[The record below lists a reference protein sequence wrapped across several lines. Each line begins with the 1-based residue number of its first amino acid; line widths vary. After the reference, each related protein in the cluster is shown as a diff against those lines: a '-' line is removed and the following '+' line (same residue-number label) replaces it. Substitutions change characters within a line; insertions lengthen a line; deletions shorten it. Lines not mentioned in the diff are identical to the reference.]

1 MYMKNIK
8 ILKPKQPIV
17 LFLMG
22 LTGCSKSKIAI
33 YLRKY
38 LPIEIISVDS
48 ALIYRDMDI
57 GTDKPNHLDLQMHPH
72 RLLNIKDPSE
82 IYSVAE
88 FRKDAY
94 REIENIL
101 KLGKIPLLVGGT
113 MLYYHVLLYGLSNL
127 PPSNFEIRKY
137 LLNKTKYNQYF
148 LHEQLN
154 LVDPTSA
161 NNIHKNDCQRLLRA
175 LEIFYVSG
183 KTLTSLKNDRLNKL
197 PYNIIQFSILPK
209 SKEWLHEKIELRIKK
224 MLTLGFQKEVEKLF
238 FRGDLNKQL
247 PSIRCIGYRQ
257 MWEYLEHRTSYEEM
271 FLKIVFSTRKLAKHQ
286 LTWLKKWKNVYFL
299 TSSKPN
305 IIFKKMLK
313 IFKTHQLDI
322 EF

>member
-1 MYMKNIK
+1 MHIKKIK
-8 ILKPKQPIV
+8 IFKSKKPIIF
-17 LFLMG
+17 FLMG
-22 LTGCSKSKIAI
+22 LTGCGKSKLAI

-57 GTDKPNHLDLQMHPH
+57 GTDKPNYWDLKMHPH

-94 REIENIL
+94 KEIQSIL

-127 PPSNFEIRKY
+127 PPANFEIRQY
-137 LLNKTKYNQYF
+137 LLEKVKCNQYF
-148 LHEQLN
+148 LYEQLN
-154 LVDPTSA
+154 LIDPISA
-161 NNIHKNDCQRLLRA
+161 NNIHKNDFQRLLRA
-175 LEIFYVSG
+175 LEIFYISG
-183 KTLTSLKNDRLNKL
+183 KTLTSLKNNMLNKL

-209 SKEWLHEKIELRIKK
+209 SKEWLYEQIESRVKK
-224 MLTLGFQKEVEKLF
+224 MLILGFQKEVENLF
-238 FRGDLNKQL
+238 YRGDLNKQL

-257 MWEYLEHRTSYEEM
+257 MWAYLENQINYEDM
-271 FLKIVFSTRKLAKHQ
+271 ILKIIFSTRKLAKHQ

-299 TSSKPN
+299 VSSHPS
-305 IIFKKMLK
+305 IIFKEMLK
-313 IFKTHQLDI
+313 IFKKHELN
-322 EF
+322 F